1 MGACLRAEQPFA
13 HFLWGGVDT
22 ARSPIHRRRA
32 RATFFITAFLGRSG
46 TRLVLCVAPRRRS
59 SRDVGMTATTYSC
72 TSANN
77 RGGRPPRR
85 RRDVSYGRRRRDVG
99 TKDT

>member
-32 RATFFITAFLGRSG
+32 RAAFLGM
-46 TRLVLCVAPRRRS
+46 LLRRRVH
-59 SRDVGMTATTYSC
+59 DVF
-72 TSANN
+72 
-77 RGGRPPRR
+77 
-85 RRDVSYGRRRRDVG
+85 VHVG
-99 TKDT
+99 K